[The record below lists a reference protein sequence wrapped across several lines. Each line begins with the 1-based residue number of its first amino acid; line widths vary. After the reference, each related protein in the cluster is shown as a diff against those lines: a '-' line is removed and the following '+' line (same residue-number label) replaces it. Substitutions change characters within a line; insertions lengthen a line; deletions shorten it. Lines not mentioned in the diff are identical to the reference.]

1 MDVSRVGIGVSCI
14 GMGVYVGMGVSCV
27 GMDVSHVG
35 MDVSCVAIDVT
46 HGEVWMCHV

>member
-14 GMGVYVGMGVSCV
+14 GMGMCVGMGVYVRMGVSCV

-35 MDVSCVAIDVT
+35 MDVSCY
-46 HGEVWMCHV
+46 